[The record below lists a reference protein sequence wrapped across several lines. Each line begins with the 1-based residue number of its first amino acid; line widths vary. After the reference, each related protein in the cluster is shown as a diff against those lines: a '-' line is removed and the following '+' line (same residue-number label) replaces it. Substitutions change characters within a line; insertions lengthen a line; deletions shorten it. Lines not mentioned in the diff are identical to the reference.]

1 MESMVKIDIVYWK
14 DKMGGEIRKVSTEAF
29 PHGFEMNPKG
39 EWEMLLAAE
48 DKDIR
53 ANELID
59 IAVKK
64 IEIPEKAVIVP
75 CYFVRHALGT
85 VATTGGVGMPKPV
98 EEKRTID
105 TVIFHPIFDGEIHK
119 GELLAVIN
127 IFYATRFL
135 STNASYM

>member
-1 MESMVKIDIVYWK
+1 MVYWK
-14 DKMGGEIRKVSTEAF
+14 DQIGGKIRKVSIDAF

-39 EWEMLLAAE
+39 EWEMLIAAE

-53 ANELID
+53 ANELIG

-64 IEIPEKAVIVP
+64 IEIPEKAVIMP
-75 CYFVRHALGT
+75 CYFVRHAFGT
-85 VATTGGVGMPKPV
+85 VATTGSVGIPKPI

-105 TVIFHPIFDGEIHK
+105 TVIFHPIFNGEIHE
-119 GELLAVIN
+119 GELLGVIN

-135 STNASYM
+135 STNASYL